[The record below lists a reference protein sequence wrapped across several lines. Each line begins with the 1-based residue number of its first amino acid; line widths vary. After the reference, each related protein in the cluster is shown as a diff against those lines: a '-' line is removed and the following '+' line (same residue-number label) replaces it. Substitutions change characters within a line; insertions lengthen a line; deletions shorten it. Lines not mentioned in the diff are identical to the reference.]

1 MPRIDVILESAV
13 ERTPRVVQL
22 EGLFDVPASEK
33 SRLAL
38 AFDVPIEDRPWSVGL
53 IVGPSGAGKST
64 VARHLFAS
72 ELVSGYDWHET
83 RSIVDSFGEVSIRDS
98 TAALAA
104 VGFSSP
110 PSWLRPFSHLSNG
123 EQFRATMARA
133 LLDPRDT
140 VCVDEFSSVVD
151 RTVAKIGSAA
161 IAKSV
166 RARQKRFVAVTCHY
180 DVTEWLQPD
189 WVLEPHL
196 GRFAWRSLQRRPAIE
211 IEIVRCEYQAWKW
224 FAPYHYLSADLHRSC
239 RCFVGLIEGDPAVF
253 GSFLHLPHPRVR
265 NMWSF
270 NRVVVRPEFQGI
282 GVATAPGGFLDSLA
296 AIASAVGKRIVGH
309 TGNPH
314 FIRGLV
320 RSPSWTM
327 TSAPRFRNRSGANAM
342 SHATA
347 QASIRRVAHFEYIGP
362 ANTDLE
368 QARRLW
374 D

>member
-1 MPRIDVILESAV
+1 MPRVDVTLECAI
-13 ERTPRVVQL
+13 ERTARVVQL
-22 EGLFDVPASEK
+22 EGLFDVPVHEK
-33 SRLAL
+33 SRLVL
-38 AFDVPIEDRPWSVGL
+38 AFDAPLEERPWNIGL

-64 VARHLFAS
+64 VARALFAD
-72 ELVSGYDWHET
+72 EIVSGYDWHEG
-83 RSIVDSFGEVSIRDS
+83 RSIVDSFGEIPIRES

-110 PSWLRPFSHLSNG
+110 PSWLRPFRHLSNG

-166 RARQKRFVAVTCHY
+166 RARQKRFVAATCHY
-180 DVTEWLQPD
+180 DVLEWLQPD
-189 WVLEPHL
+189 WVIEPHL
-196 GRFAWRSLQRRPAIE
+196 GRFAWRSLQRRPGIE
-211 IEIVRCEYQAWKW
+211 IEIVRCDHSAWLW
-224 FAPYHYLSADLHRSC
+224 FAPYHYLSAELHKSC

-253 GSFLHLPHPRVR
+253 GSFLHMPHPQARDL
-265 NMWSF
+265 WSF

-282 GVATAPGGFLDSLA
+282 GVATAPDGFVDSLA
-296 AIASAVGKRIVGH
+296 AVANAVGKRVIGH

-320 RSPSWTM
+320 RSPNWTM
-327 TSAPRFRNRSGANAM
+327 TRKPSFRNRAGVNAM
-342 SHATA
+342 AHATN
-347 QASIRRVAHFEYIGP
+347 QASVRRVAHFEYIGP
-362 ANTDLE
+362 PHADLE
-368 QARRLW
+368 LARRLW
-374 D
+374 S